1 MCCMPTPAARLTRLE
16 TYPLA
21 VLGARVQSMLA
32 KGIPIIRLDIGSP
45 DMPPAADVIET
56 LADAACRA
64 DSHGYA
70 GYKGIPAV
78 RAAFAT
84 YYARRFGVALDPNT
98 EVLPLLGSKEGIVN
112 LCLAYLDEG
121 DIALVPTIG
130 YPSYSLGALLAG
142 AEVFW
147 MPVSEESGY
156 LPDLDA
162 IPEYALD
169 RAKLLWVNYP
179 NNPTGAT
186 VELAFYERA
195 VAFCKRHDLLL
206 ASDNPYA
213 DVTFEGYRAPSA
225 LEAAG
230 AKDCTVEFTSL
241 SKTFNMAGW
250 RIGAAVGN
258 ATALKTLLQ
267 VKSNMDSGHFIPIY
281 EAAAQALE
289 TTTEEWIATRNHIY
303 KRRRDAFVVAMP
315 SIGLSGQ
322 TPRGSLYLWGRVP
335 VGMTGADYCTQALEY
350 AHVALVPG
358 DAYGP
363 DGTNY
368 VRISIGMDDT
378 HFDEAIERL
387 KRWWAS
393 R

>member
-1 MCCMPTPAARLTRLE
+1 MPTPAARLTRLE

-21 VLGARVQSMLA
+21 VLGARVQQMLA
-32 KGIPIIRLDIGSP
+32 KGIPVIRLDIGSP

-56 LADAACRA
+56 LADAACRDDA
-64 DSHGYA
+64 HGYA
-70 GYKGIPAV
+70 GYKGTPDV
-78 RAAFAT
+78 RAAFAE
-84 YYARRFGVALDPNT
+84 YYRRRFTVELDPER

-121 DIALVPTIG
+121 DVALVPTIG

-142 AEVFW
+142 AEIYW
-147 MPVSEESGY
+147 MPISEENGY
-156 LPDLDA
+156 VPALDA
-162 IPEYALD
+162 IPEHALD

-179 NNPTGAT
+179 HNPTGAT
-186 VELAFYERA
+186 VELDFYERA
-195 VAFCKRHDLLL
+195 VAFCQRNDLLL

-213 DVTFEGYRAPSA
+213 DVTFDGYRAPSV
-225 LEAAG
+225 LQVPG
-230 AKDCTVEFTSL
+230 AKSCTVEFTSM

-250 RIGAAVGN
+250 RIGAALGS
-258 ATALKTLLQ
+258 ADALKTLLH

-281 EAAAQALE
+281 EAAAHALRN
-289 TTTEEWIATRNHIY
+289 TTDDWVLQRNRIY
-303 KRRRDAFVVAMP
+303 QRRRDALVSSLP
-315 SIGLSGQ
+315 HIGLTGH
-322 TPRGSLYLWGRVP
+322 TPRGSLYVWGRVAA
-335 VGMTGADYCTQALEY
+335 GMTGAEYCTQALEH

-368 VRISIGMDDT
+368 VRISIGMDDQ
-378 HFDEAIERL
+378 HFDEAVSRL
-387 KRWWAS
+387 RMWWAS